1 MKRLEQELRA
11 IKTIQSQ
18 VNPDQSWVVS
28 ERARMVQQ
36 ISNTVVPVAKPVAVD
51 TVHALWFQLRS
62 SDTIRFLRPTL
73 TALSVALL
81 ATGGWIASVS
91 ASFNSLPGDRLW
103 AIKRVAQKTEV
114 AVKSIGATE
123 NEKVQLQLNLAKSRV
138 DDIKKTVSQKLAV
151 ESNPDDR
158 AKAEKDLS
166 VAVKDVQ
173 DAVKEVSVNVNVQAQ
188 DSVKKE
194 NSVEVVETAKGVA
207 KDTTVLIKELNSAT
221 ASSSLANVEVTKQV
235 IETIKLVNET
245 SISAIETVIKTGEPK
260 DVKNIVSEK
269 VVDLVQSTEAIKN
282 DVKNSLGLPQLVI
295 EVKNNEVASITAT
308 GTAQVLSTTNQKTQ
322 SLEKSLSFTTT
333 TTASDLIKD
342 ADAKT
347 LVVNNSAVEI
357 KKNIDSNN
365 LEEAL
370 KNLKSLNQD
379 AASAQQSLVDTKT
392 KAQTDKVQGTQV
404 QPVLR

>member
-1 MKRLEQELRA
+1 MKRLKEQLRA
-11 IKTIQSQ
+11 IKTSNSQ

-28 ERARMVQQ
+28 QRVRLVQQ
-36 ISNTVVPVAKPVAVD
+36 ISNTVVPVTKPIVVNTAS
-51 TVHALWFQLRS
+51 ALWFNLRS
-62 SDTIRFLRPTL
+62 NNTVRFLRPVM

-81 ATGGWIASVS
+81 ATSGWIASVS

-138 DDIKKTVSQKLAV
+138 DDIKKTVSQKLTS
-151 ESNPDDR
+151 ESDPRDR

-166 VAVKDVQ
+166 VAVHDVQ
-173 DAVKEVSVNVNVQAQ
+173 DAVKEVTVNVNVQAK
-188 DSVKKE
+188 DSATKD
-194 NSVEVVETAKGVA
+194 NSVEIVATAKGVA
-207 KDTTVLIKELNSAT
+207 KDTTVLVKELNSSV
-221 ASSSLANVEVTKQV
+221 ASSTLANVEVTKQM

-260 DVKNIVSEK
+260 DVKSVVSEK
-269 VVDLVQSTEAIKN
+269 VVDLVQSTEAIKI
-282 DVKNSLGLPQLVI
+282 DVKNSLGLVTPVTASTTTKTSESLAATNLGGTNFPAIVI
-295 EVKNNEVASITAT
+295 PV
-308 GTAQVLSTTNQKTQ
+308 TNQKTE
-322 SLEKSLSFTTT
+322 SLEKALSSTTST
-333 TTASDLIKD
+333 MASDLIKD

-357 KKNIDSNN
+357 KKNIDSND
-365 LEEAL
+365 LVEAL
-370 KNLKSLNQD
+370 RNLKDLNQS

-392 KAQTDKVQGTQV
+392 QAQIDSSK
-404 QPVLR
+404 

>member
-1 MKRLEQELRA
+1 MKHLKEQL
-11 IKTIQSQ
+11 KTIKLSQSQ
-18 VNPDQSWVVS
+18 VNPDQAWVVS
-28 ERARMVQQ
+28 QRARLVQQ
-36 ISNTVVPVAKPVAVD
+36 ISNTVVPVAKPVVVD
-51 TVHALWFQLRS
+51 TARALWYHLRS
-62 SDTIRFLRPTL
+62 SSTIRLLRPTL
-73 TALSVALL
+73 TALTVALL

-123 NEKVQLQLNLAKSRV
+123 NEKVQLQLNLAKSWV

-151 ESNPDDR
+151 ESDPDDR

-173 DAVKEVSVNVNVQAQ
+173 DAVKEVSVNVNVQAK
-188 DSVKKE
+188 DSITKE
-194 NSVEVVETAKGVA
+194 NAVEVVETAKGVA
-207 KDTTVLIKELNSAT
+207 KDTTVLVKELNST
-221 ASSSLANVEVTKQV
+221 VASSTLANVEVTKQV

-245 SISAIETVIKTGEPK
+245 SISAVETVVRTGEPN

-282 DVKNSLGLPQLVI
+282 DVKNTLGVPMQALATSTTKILENSASTTRSAILP
-295 EVKNNEVASITAT
+295 
-308 GTAQVLSTTNQKTQ
+308 TTNQKTD
-322 SLEKSLSFTTT
+322 SLEKALSSTST
-333 TTASDLIKD
+333 TTASDLIKE

-365 LEEAL
+365 LEQAL
-370 KNLKSLNQD
+370 KNLKDLNQN

-392 KAQTDKVQGTQV
+392 KAQTDQV
-404 QPVLR
+404 QVDVKK

>member
-1 MKRLEQELRA
+1 MKRLKQQLRA
-11 IKTIQSQ
+11 IKTLQGQ

-28 ERARMVQQ
+28 NRARLVQQ
-36 ISNTVVPVAKPVAVD
+36 ISNTVVPVAKPVVVD
-51 TVHALWFQLRS
+51 TAHAMWFQLRS
-62 SDTIRFLRPTL
+62 SSAVLFLRPAL

-138 DDIKKTVSQKLAV
+138 DDIKKAVSQKLAV

-158 AKAEKDLS
+158 KKAEKDLS
-166 VAVKDVQ
+166 AAVKDVQ
-173 DAVKEVSVNVNVQAQ
+173 DAVKEVSVTVTVQAQ
-188 DSVKKE
+188 DSTKKE
-194 NSVEVVETAKGVA
+194 NSVAVIETAKGVA
-207 KDTTVLIKELNSAT
+207 KDTTVLVKELNST
-221 ASSSLANVEVTKQV
+221 VASSTLANVVVTKQV

-245 SISAIETVIKTGEPK
+245 SISAVETVVKNGEAK

-282 DVKNSLGLPQLVI
+282 DVKNTLGLSNQNTELS
-295 EVKNNEVASITAT
+295 EVKTTDT
-308 GTAQVLSTTNQKTQ
+308 GAVIGSNTVSPNVLTTVNQKTQ

-357 KKNIDSNN
+357 KKNIDENN
-365 LEEAL
+365 LQEAL
-370 KNLKSLNQD
+370 KNLKDLNQN

-392 KAQTDKVQGTQV
+392 MAQTDKIQSVSN
-404 QPVLR
+404 

>member
-1 MKRLEQELRA
+1 MKHLKQQLRA
-11 IKTIQSQ
+11 IKTADSQ
-18 VNPDQSWVVS
+18 VNPDQAWVVS

-36 ISNTVVPVAKPVAVD
+36 ISNTVVPVAKPVVVD
-51 TVHALWFQLRS
+51 TAHALWYHLRS
-62 SDTIRFLRPTL
+62 SSTVRLLRPTL
-73 TALSVALL
+73 TALTVALL

-103 AIKRVAQKTEV
+103 TIKRVAQKTEV

-151 ESNPDDR
+151 ESDPNDR

-173 DAVKEVSVNVNVQAQ
+173 DAVKEVSVNVNVQAK
-188 DSVKKE
+188 DSVTKE
-194 NSVEVVETAKGVA
+194 NAVEVVETAKGVA
-207 KDTTVLIKELNSAT
+207 KDTTVLVKELNST
-221 ASSSLANVEVTKQV
+221 VASSTLANVEVTKQV

-245 SISAIETVIKTGEPK
+245 SITAVETVVKTGEPN

-282 DVKNSLGLPQLVI
+282 DVKNTLGVPLQPTSASTTKIL
-295 EVKNNEVASITAT
+295 EVLASTTKNV
-308 GTAQVLSTTNQKTQ
+308 VLTTTNQKTE
-322 SLEKSLSFTTT
+322 SLEKALSSTSTS
-333 TTASDLIKD
+333 TASDLIKE
-342 ADAKT
+342 ADART

-370 KNLKSLNQD
+370 KNLKDLNQN
-379 AASAQQSLVDTKT
+379 AASAQQLLVDTKT
-392 KAQTDKVQGTQV
+392 KAQSDQV
-404 QPVLR
+404 QIELKK

>member
-1 MKRLEQELRA
+1 MKHLKEQL
-11 IKTIQSQ
+11 KTIKLSQSQ
-18 VNPDQSWVVS
+18 VNPDQAWVVS

-36 ISNTVVPVAKPVAVD
+36 ISNTVVPVAKPVVVD
-51 TVHALWFQLRS
+51 TARALWYHLRS
-62 SDTIRFLRPTL
+62 SSTIRLLRPTL
-73 TALSVALL
+73 TALTVALL

-151 ESNPDDR
+151 ESDPDDR

-173 DAVKEVSVNVNVQAQ
+173 DAVKEVSVNVNVQAK
-188 DSVKKE
+188 DSATKE
-194 NSVEVVETAKGVA
+194 NAVEVVETAKGVA
-207 KDTTVLIKELNSAT
+207 KDTTVLVKELNST
-221 ASSSLANVEVTKQV
+221 VASSTLANVEVTKQV

-245 SISAIETVIKTGEPK
+245 SISAVETVVRTGEPN

-282 DVKNSLGLPQLVI
+282 DVKNTLGVPMQMLSSSTTKLIDLSVSTTRSTILP
-295 EVKNNEVASITAT
+295 
-308 GTAQVLSTTNQKTQ
+308 TTNQKTD
-322 SLEKSLSFTTT
+322 SLEKALSSTST
-333 TTASDLIKD
+333 TTASDLIKE

-370 KNLKSLNQD
+370 KNLKDLNQN

-392 KAQTDKVQGTQV
+392 KAQTDQV
-404 QPVLR
+404 QVDVKK